1 MGEKILWL
9 VCLCRGVEEV
19 GEAPPEE
26 VVVLDCEA
34 EGATKRR
41 RANEEPGLT
50 FESPEAGR
58 RKGTPISTVVGQERE
73 GKISQLTE
81 VPQTSRLYTLLVL
94 VLVVVF
100 IYPTQI
106 HLDVLSISIRHVR
119 ARHARF
125 PIQRT
130 GETTILWLGIRRW
143 RWGSLLSSS
152 LR

>member
-58 RKGTPISTVVGQERE
+58 RKGTPISTVVGQKGR
-73 GKISQLTE
+73 GRYPNS
-81 VPQTSRLYTLLVL
+81 STLLR
-94 VLVVVF
+94 
-100 IYPTQI
+100 
-106 HLDVLSISIRHVR
+106 SISMSSPSPFV
-119 ARHARF
+119 
-125 PIQRT
+125 T
-130 GETTILWLGIRRW
+130 SELGMLASPSN
-143 RWGSLLSSS
+143 GLGKLPSFG
-152 LR
+152 